1 MEWLINKIIKGKK
14 RGVSLERLEFFK
26 RGGKNTLNMILM
38 QGARHKLIFTRVI
51 FVSMHP
57 RIIRIV
63 RIEKERG

>member
-1 MEWLINKIIKGKK
+1 MEWLMNKIIKGKK

-26 RGGKNTLNMILM
+26 RGGKNTLNMILT
-38 QGARHKLIFTRVI
+38 QGAQHKLIFTRVI

-63 RIEKERG
+63 RIEKESG